1 MITDMKTRVEL
12 LRIKKE
18 GPNYL
23 TSNGFT
29 HVLVLPRGKKLKV
42 GDPVIG
48 IKGISSIES
57 IYEKDPFDSYIY
69 CLKGGGELVNP
80 RKLVASE
87 EELDLDAILK
97 EKDQEGPLYVEIDG
111 DQVLKERGK
120 VKIFR

>member
-1 MITDMKTRVEL
+1 MKTRVEL

-23 TSNGFT
+23 TSNEFT

-48 IKGISSIES
+48 TKGISSIES

-97 EKDQEGPLYVEIDG
+97 EKDQKGPLYVEFDG